1 MDATAKAQRGRKLEG
16 EWRKIGDV
24 EGETEFGAGREE
36 VFKVKIEALQC
47 KNTQL

>member
-24 EGETEFGAGREE
+24 EGETEFSVVREE
-36 VFKVKIEALQC
+36 VSKVKIATLQC
-47 KNTQL
+47 KNTQF